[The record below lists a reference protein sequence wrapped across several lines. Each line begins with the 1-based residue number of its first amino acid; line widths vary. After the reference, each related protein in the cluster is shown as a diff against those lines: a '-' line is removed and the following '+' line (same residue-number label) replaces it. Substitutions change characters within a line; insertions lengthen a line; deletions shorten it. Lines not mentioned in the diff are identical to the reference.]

1 VIVSERERGL
11 EPSVER
17 GKSGSGARGNLRPL
31 IIKRGKGFAMCDVCM
46 DTCSDKE
53 PYVIK

>member
-31 IIKRGKGFAMCDVCM
+31 IIRRGKGFAMCDVCM